1 MIDNNNEK
9 VPINLA
15 ANTFL
20 RKIPYKIYSLTNDKI
35 TTKKHTHDYMQIWYI
50 MSGSCEHLINN
61 KCHTLA
67 KGNLF
72 VLPPFAIHEIKA
84 VEGQDI
90 RIIGCE
96 FLIDFVG
103 ENISLTDMDSSLFDF
118 TYLEPFL
125 VSTDAVLPRLHL
137 TGKSQIKVEE
147 LLLDMLS
154 EYEREMKYYEIN
166 IKADLLKLLAIAARE
181 YENQGNPE
189 HNKLYEKY
197 RDAIFSA
204 INFVE
209 KNYTS
214 KLYIEDVCKIAMMSQ
229 AYFSRLFKFKT
240 GKTFVEYINS
250 LRIRKAIELLRESD
264 ATATDICFSVGF
276 NDITYFNRV
285 FKKETG
291 LSPIQYKHASRD
303 E

>member
-1 MIDNNNEK
+1 MNNNPSEK
-9 VPINLA
+9 VYVNLA

-20 RKIPYKIYSLTNDKI
+20 RKIPFKIYSLTGDKI
-35 TTKKHTHDYMQIWYI
+35 TTDKHTHDYMQIWYV
-50 MSGSCEHLINN
+50 MKGSCEHLINN
-61 KCHTLA
+61 KSHTLA

-72 VLPPFAIHEIKA
+72 VLPPFAVHEIKA
-84 VEGQDI
+84 AEGQSI

-96 FLIDFVG
+96 FLIDFIG

-118 TYLEPFL
+118 AYLEPFL
-125 VSTDAVLPRLHL
+125 VSTDALLPRLHL
-137 TGKSQIKVEE
+137 AGKSQVKVEE

-154 EYEREMKYYEIN
+154 EYEQEMKYYEIN
-166 IKADLLKLLAIAARE
+166 IKADLLKLLAIVARE

-197 RDAIFSA
+197 RDAIYSA

-209 KNYTS
+209 QNYTS
-214 KLYIEDVCKIAMMSQ
+214 KLYIEDICKIAMMSQ
-229 AYFSRLFKFKT
+229 AYFSRLFKFIT

-250 LRIRKAIELLRESD
+250 LRIRKAIEMLRESD
-264 ATATDICFSVGF
+264 ATVTDICFSVGF
-276 NDITYFNRV
+276 NDIAYFNRV

-291 LSPIQYKHASRD
+291 LTPKQYKHASGS
-303 E
+303 